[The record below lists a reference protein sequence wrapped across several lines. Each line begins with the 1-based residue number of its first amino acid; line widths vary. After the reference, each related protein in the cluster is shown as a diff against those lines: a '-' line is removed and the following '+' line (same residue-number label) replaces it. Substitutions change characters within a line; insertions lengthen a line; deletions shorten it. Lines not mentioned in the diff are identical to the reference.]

1 MPTADELRLHHLKG
15 LFESQDENVHEEIYD
30 FFPGIIY
37 VYDAH
42 TKKLSYVNKKITD
55 VLGFSAHDI
64 LNWDNDFTKVIFK
77 DDVELVQKELE
88 KFNKL
93 KDEESHS
100 YHCRFNRKAGDWMH
114 FQVMGKILR
123 RDQDGEVASLLLVAR
138 DIHEQIR
145 SEQELDVMRELAE
158 DNEELLQF
166 GNWNWNPDTDLL
178 NWSRGMYILMDF
190 NPDEYAPEMTMDFYQ
205 RHIVA
210 RDQEPIKAAFDSAR
224 SKKEK
229 TVEFKHTVI
238 TNLQKEKIFF
248 SKGKVIYNN
257 RGEIKN
263 IVGITH
269 DITESTRMVDNL
281 ANYKRMV
288 MDREDFLGHGSWEW
302 NLVEKTSVWS
312 DGMYRLFGYD
322 SAMDKSQVTVN
333 EDLYRLHLP
342 PDAFEKARAHL
353 KDILRKGDGNYLWSY
368 EIKGRNGEIKWAES
382 FGKIIR
388 DSTGRGLKVVG
399 TTRDVTQLRKYADD
413 LERKNSE
420 LDRLS
425 KELED
430 SAYAASHDLQEPLR
444 KISTLSDRLE
454 DKFNEILPEDGK
466 KYLGRIKV
474 ATKNAR
480 LLIDSLLEFSRIT
493 HEGEAFRKTDLNS
506 LLKEVKADLE
516 LKIEETHTTIHFGK
530 LPTVEA
536 SPLLIKQLFSNILL
550 NSIKFRKADTLPVI
564 DIQGRIL
571 EKPEIQNLHLDSGIP
586 YFLITIQD
594 NGIGFEEVYAT
605 KIFQMFSRL
614 HGKSEYPGAGIGLA
628 HCKKI
633 VANHK
638 GHIFASSAP
647 EQGAT
652 FSVILPGK
660 HI

>member
-1 MPTADELRLHHLKG
+1 MPAGNESRLYPFKG
-15 LFESQDENVHEEIYD
+15 LLESQDDSFREEIYD

-37 VYDAH
+37 VYNTH

-55 VLGFSAHDI
+55 VLGFSADDI
-64 LNWDNDFTKVIFK
+64 LDWDNDFTKVIFK

-88 KFNKL
+88 KFNEL

-138 DIHEQIR
+138 DIHDQIR
-145 SEQELDVMRELAE
+145 SAQELDIVRELAE

-166 GNWNWNPDTDLL
+166 GNWNWTPETDVLK
-178 NWSRGMYILMDF
+178 WSRGMYILMDF
-190 NPDEYAPEMTMDFYQ
+190 NPDEYAPAITLDFYQ
-205 RHIVA
+205 HHIVA
-210 RDQEPIKAAFDSAR
+210 GDGEQIKAAFDAAR
-224 SKKEK
+224 SKQEK
-229 TVEFKHTVI
+229 TVEFKHTVT
-238 TNLQKEKIFF
+238 TNVQREKIFY

-269 DITESTRMVDNL
+269 DITESTRLVDSL
-281 ANYKRMV
+281 DHYKRMV
-288 MDREDFLGHGSWEW
+288 MEREDFLGHGSWEW
-302 NLVEKTSVWS
+302 DLVDKTYVWT

-322 SAMDKSQVTVN
+322 PGQDRFGVKVN
-333 EDLYRLHLP
+333 EDLYRLHLTQEG
-342 PDAFEKARAHL
+342 FEKAKLNL
-353 KDILRKGDGNYLWSY
+353 KETLKKGDDNYVWSY
-368 EIKGRNGEIKWAES
+368 EIKDRNGEIKLLES
-382 FGKIIR
+382 FGKIVR
-388 DSTGRGLKVVG
+388 NSAGKGVKMVG

-466 KYLGRIKV
+466 KYLERIKV

-493 HEGEAFRKTDLNS
+493 HEGQVFRKTDLNS

-550 NSIKFRKADTLPVI
+550 NSIKFRKADTLPI
-564 DIQGRIL
+564 IAIRCRIL
-571 EKPEIQNLHLDSGIP
+571 EKPEIQNLHLDSGVP

-628 HCKKI
+628 LCKKI
-633 VANHK
+633 VANHQ
-638 GHIFASSAP
+638 GHIFATSIP